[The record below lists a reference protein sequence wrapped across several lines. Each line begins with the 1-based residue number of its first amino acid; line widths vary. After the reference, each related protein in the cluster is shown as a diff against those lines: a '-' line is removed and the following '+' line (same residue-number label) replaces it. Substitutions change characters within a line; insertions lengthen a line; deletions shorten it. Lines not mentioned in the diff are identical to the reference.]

1 MEEVAKHQRSMTTQ
15 SVERMESRNVLVLLY
30 LSDCRNAEMRVVWES
45 KVLDFFVAVVI
56 IVWSLTLAYYWL
68 ALTIN

>member
-15 SVERMESRNVLVLLY
+15 SVERMESGNALVLLY
-30 LSDCRNAEMRVVWES
+30 LSVCRNAEMRVVWES

>member
-1 MEEVAKHQRSMTTQ
+1 MEEVAQHQRSMTTQ
-15 SVERMESRNVLVLLY
+15 SVERMESGNVLVLSY
-30 LSDCRNAEMRVVWES
+30 LSDCRNAEMRVVSES

>member
-15 SVERMESRNVLVLLY
+15 SVERMESGNALVLPY
-30 LSDCRNAEMRVVWES
+30 LSVCRNAEMRVVWES

-56 IVWSLTLAYYWL
+56 TVWSLTLAYYWL

>member
-15 SVERMESRNVLVLLY
+15 SVERMESGNALVLLY

>member
-1 MEEVAKHQRSMTTQ
+1 MEEVAKHQRTMTTQ
-15 SVERMESRNVLVLLY
+15 SVERMESRNALVLLY